1 MGGVTYDTG
10 ALVAAERNNRQM
22 WELHAGLVAEEVV
35 PVVPA
40 PVLAQAW
47 RGGARQAGLARL
59 LRMCDVEP
67 MTEELAQRVGSLVS
81 DSGHGDIVDVAVA
94 DGAIRRGDGVVTSD
108 AGHIRKIAEAAGSTL
123 RIASI

>member
-10 ALVAAERNNRQM
+10 ALAAAERNRKM
-22 WELHAGLVAEEVV
+22 WELRAGLVAEEVI
-35 PVVPA
+35 PVIPA

-47 RGGARQAGLARL
+47 RRGARQAGLARL

-67 MTEELAQRVGSLVS
+67 MSEELAKSVGILVS
-81 DSGHGDIVDVAVA
+81 DSGHDDIVDDAVVK
-94 DGAIRRGDGVVTSD
+94 GAIGRDDGVVASD
-108 AGHIRKIAEAAGSTL
+108 AGHIRKIADAAGSTL